1 MSELQAGW
9 MLSLLLGARHAL
21 EPDHAAAVTSLLTT
35 ERGRPATLGMLWGVG
50 HALALFVVASV
61 LSVLQRQLSPVWA
74 DRCELLVAAML
85 IFLGGRAV
93 VLVWSAVREG
103 GRGMAH
109 AHTHGAAK
117 HVHSGPP
124 YHVHI
129 GRLTL
134 AQRPLLVGLVHG
146 LAGSGALTAL
156 LSARMPGVWDRLAYV
171 SLFGIG
177 SMLGMGALAG
187 LLGWPLSRF
196 LQARPLAGQ
205 LLTVVAGVL
214 SIGMGVFW
222 GAPIVDRLLSGS

>member
-9 MLSLLLGARHAL
+9 LLSLVLGARHAL
-21 EPDHAAAVTSLLTT
+21 EPDHVAAVTTLITT
-35 ERGRPATLGMLWGVG
+35 ERGRPAALGMLWGVG
-50 HALALFVVASV
+50 HALALFLVATT
-61 LSVLQRQLSPVWA
+61 LSLVEKQLSPLWA

-93 VLVWSAVREG
+93 YLVWAAIHEG
-103 GRGMAH
+103 RRGSSHVH
-109 AHTHGAAK
+109 AHGGAN
-117 HVHSGPP
+117 HVHPGPLG
-124 YHVHI
+124 HVHI

-156 LSARMPGVWDRLAYV
+156 VSVKMPGVWDRLAYV

-187 LLGWPLSRF
+187 LLGWPLSRW

-205 LLTVVAGVL
+205 LLTVLAGVM
-214 SIGMGVFW
+214 SMAMGVFW
-222 GAPIVDRLLSGS
+222 GVPIIDRLLTSS